1 MGNGYG
7 MNGGMGWGWIFGLVA
22 IIGIVLVVALVVRL
36 VGGGIRRGPSPARA
50 PDVDEPAPSTGRS
63 RARQIL
69 IERYA
74 RGEIDTAEYEERLHK
89 LQDE

>member
-22 IIGIVLVVALVVRL
+22 IIGIVLLVVLVVRL
-36 VGGGIRRGPSPARA
+36 AGGGIRRGPSPTPAQR
-50 PDVDEPAPSTGRS
+50 VDEPAPTGRS

-69 IERYA
+69 TDRYA
-74 RGEIDTAEYEERLHK
+74 RGEIDTAEYQERLQH

>member
-7 MNGGMGWGWIFGLVA
+7 MNGGMGWGWIFALVA
-22 IIGIVLVVALVVRL
+22 IVGIVLLVV
-36 VGGGIRRGPSPARA
+36 GGIRRGPSPTSA
-50 PDVDEPAPSTGRS
+50 PAVDVSAPVGRS

-69 IERYA
+69 TERYA
-74 RGEIDTAEYEERLHK
+74 RGEIDNAEYQERLQH

>member
-7 MNGGMGWGWIFGLVA
+7 MNGGMGWGWIFGLIT
-22 IIGIVLVVALVVRL
+22 IIGIVLLVVLVVR
-36 VGGGIRRGPSPARA
+36 VIGGGIRRGPSSARA
-50 PDVDEPAPSTGRS
+50 ADVAEPAPSTGRS

-69 IERYA
+69 TERYA
-74 RGEIDTAEYEERLHK
+74 RGEIDTAEYEERLRN